1 MGAVRSRSNL
11 TVDDGLSVD
20 QSVLAHDGSRDGSV
34 VPNEGSVDQLND
46 EIATNEDVKRM
57 LTSNQSMDHSVDLIH
72 NEAHQIIDELHA
84 NLKELK
90 DEDLPMTNNEVLPTV
105 IEKEKQRQIDEIMD
119 KTKHLFA
126 ETDEWF
132 INEDGDI
139 VLIYPQPNEDADAIG
154 DNDDKELLTEMNEDV
169 EVKVDDD
176 NKTNLYLENAVQK
189 DKEIVNEINDKNVEQ
204 NDQIEKEDEKA
215 PLVEQNDDGGNGQE
229 TDVNDIEQHKTETF
243 FNSFRIF

>member
-34 VPNEGSVDQLND
+34 VPNEGSVEQLDD
-46 EIATNEDVKRM
+46 EIATNEDVKSM

-90 DEDLPMTNNEVLPTV
+90 DEDLPVTNNEVLPTV

-139 VLIYPQPNEDADAIG
+139 VLIYPQPENENDDVNVNAIG
-154 DNDDKELLTEMNEDV
+154 DGDDVEAKSDDDDKKEDV
-169 EVKVDDD
+169 DKDVI
-176 NKTNLYLENAVQK
+176 KTE
-189 DKEIVNEINDKNVEQ
+189 EIVNDSSNVKQHE
-204 NDQIEKEDEKA
+204 EDE
-215 PLVEQNDDGGNGQE
+215 
-229 TDVNDIEQHKTETF
+229 
-243 FNSFRIF
+243 